1 MKAMRWMAAMA
12 AAWALAARGD
22 PAAAVPEELVRAEY
36 LYALTQHLYR
46 WHMDEADV
54 EREAGAKKLTF
65 WIRRLEAELD
75 EGDRS
80 ELAEVALPQLGIAAR
95 VKKSDY
101 VVEELGVEIKSG
113 GFRIVN
119 VQRPEMPEEAP
130 PGTVEVEVDYR
141 EMKEHL
147 FRTRGQAKYPDE
159 AMRKR
164 LRRAARAHL
173 GLEPDA
179 RGAGKGAVYVAPLSP
194 VANEV
199 WAFAEEPKV
208 LARFSADV
216 DLENPAVWEHQ
227 TLTVDVY
234 EIMKQTVVSMEEA
247 AGSNEYLT
255 RDQVGRALF
264 NCVVLGRRLE
274 AAGGGE

>member
-1 MKAMRWMAAMA
+1 MKAARWMAALVVA
-12 AAWALAARGD
+12 ASTAARGE
-22 PAAAVPEELVRAEY
+22 PAAVPEELARPEY

-54 EREAGAKKLTF
+54 ENEAQTKTLTF
-65 WIRRLEAELD
+65 WIRRVDAELD

-80 ELAEVALPQLGIAAR
+80 ELAEIALPKLGIAAR

-101 VVEELGVEIKSG
+101 LLEELGVEIKSG

-141 EMKEHL
+141 AMKEHL
-147 FRTRGQAKYPDE
+147 FRTRDQAEYPDE
-159 AMRKR
+159 AMRER
-164 LRRAARAHL
+164 LRRAAREHL
-173 GLEPDA
+173 GLDPDA
-179 RGAGKGAVYVAPLSP
+179 RGAGAGAVYVAPLSP

-199 WAFAEEPKV
+199 WAFAEGPKA

-247 AGSNEYLT
+247 AGSNEFLT

-264 NCVVLGRRLE
+264 NCVVLGKRLE
-274 AAGGGE
+274 PAGSEE